1 MNLGIFEKSI
11 VMIAYGEIL
20 LTHSEVFHKS
30 KEYLLKELDRLDM
43 QQLKEKLS
51 LEQFDD
57 VMTRKALLLEKIEQ
71 KPIAY
76 HLDTIV

>member
-1 MNLGIFEKSI
+1 MRIDGGF
-11 VMIAYGEIL
+11 

>member
-1 MNLGIFEKSI
+1 MMRGNESFCMRIDGGF
-11 VMIAYGEIL
+11 

-43 QQLKEKLS
+43 QKLKEKKLS